1 MHIKFKD
8 IELHNF
14 MSFGDAKLSL
24 ETCGFTLVSGIN
36 NRLEDNSKSNGSGKS
51 SIWEAIIWS
60 LVGETMRGSSNIV
73 NMYAE
78 DGCWVK
84 LKFSVNSDNYE
95 ILRSK
100 DSKEYKTNLKII
112 VNGEDKS
119 GKGIKDSSKIL
130 FDMLP
135 DLTSSLLGS
144 VIVLGQGLPLR
155 FTNNTPAG
163 RKEML
168 EKLSKS
174 DFMIDDLKERIA
186 NRKSLL
192 NDEIRCRE
200 DDILKA
206 VTQQQMVNNQL
217 KSYLD
222 ELNSLKNIDAIKYDI
237 DTTRSKLNKLNSKL
251 SSINIDVDECNA
263 LVMSISSEKFD
274 LTSKRTTTL
283 DTELVDLKLQLF
295 DIDSK
300 ISEYLTKKSLCES
313 EIKRIESIS
322 DICPTCG
329 QKLLGVEKPSTESL
343 EANLLELS
351 NTLAG
356 LNVSRCSIAESIE
369 NKTRDINNQF
379 DNKLKELDISYNNCT
394 VKLNE
399 LNNTSKLLQNEVQQ
413 TQIKL
418 TELLNMENTYNFNND
433 RLKKAVNES
442 EKALSELSEKIMY
455 ISIDRDKLN
464 ESLNIVNK
472 MSTII
477 TRDFRGYLLSNVIDY
492 IDLKVKEYAF
502 EVFGT
507 DLTKFTLEGNN
518 INIYYDGKI
527 YENLSG
533 GERQKIDLI
542 IQFAIR
548 DMLCKFLNF
557 SSNIIVLDEIFDN
570 LDAVGSCKVL
580 NLITNKL
587 TDVDNIF
594 IVTHHAA
601 DLHIPYDS
609 EIVVAKN
616 NNGFSEII

>member
-24 ETCGFTLVSGIN
+24 ESCGFTLVSGIN

-51 SIWEAIIWS
+51 SIWEAIVWS
-60 LVGETMRGSSNIV
+60 LIGETMRGTNNVV
-73 NMYAE
+73 NNLSE

-84 LKFSVNSDNYE
+84 LKFSVNSDDYE

-100 DSKEYKTNLKII
+100 DSKEYKTNLKIT

-130 FDMLP
+130 SDMLP
-135 DLTSSLLGS
+135 DLTASLLGS

-155 FTNNTPAG
+155 FTDNTPAG
-163 RKEML
+163 RKEVL

-174 DFMIDDLKERIA
+174 DFMIDDLKKRIA
-186 NRKSLL
+186 NRKNLL
-192 NDEIRCRE
+192 NDEIRCKE
-200 DDILKA
+200 DSILKA
-206 VTQQQMVNNQL
+206 VTQQQMVDNQL
-217 KSYLD
+217 KSYLN
-222 ELNSLKNIDAIKYDI
+222 ELNSLKDI
-237 DTTRSKLNKLNSKL
+237 DVIKHDIDVTRNKLNSLNSKL

-263 LVMSISSEKFD
+263 LVMSISDEKFD
-274 LTSKRTTTL
+274 LTSKRTTAL
-283 DTELVDLKLQLF
+283 NTELVDLKSQLS

-322 DICPTCG
+322 DICPICG
-329 QKLLGVEKPSTESL
+329 QKLLGVEKLSTESL
-343 EANLLELS
+343 EANLSEL
-351 NTLAG
+351 NNILTE
-356 LNVSRCSIAESIE
+356 LNASRCNIVKSIE
-369 NKTRDINNQF
+369 NKTCDINNQF
-379 DNKLKELDISYNNCT
+379 GNKLKELDISYNNCT
-394 VKLNE
+394 IKLNE
-399 LNNTSKLLQNEVQQ
+399 LNSTSKLLQNEAQQ
-413 TQIKL
+413 AQIKL

-455 ISIDRDKLN
+455 INIDKDKLN
-464 ESLNIVNK
+464 ESLNVINK
-472 MSTII
+472 MNTII
-477 TRDFRGYLLSNVIDY
+477 TRDFRGYLLSNVIGY
-492 IDLKVKEYAF
+492 IDSKIKEYAF
-502 EVFGT
+502 DIFGT
-507 DLTKFTLEGNN
+507 NLTKFTLEGNN

-542 IQFAIR
+542 TQFAIR

-557 SSNIIVLDEIFDN
+557 SSNVIVLDEIFDN

-580 NLITNKL
+580 DLITNRL
-587 TDVDNIF
+587 TDVTNIF

-609 EIVVAKN
+609 EIVVVKN
-616 NNGFSEII
+616 NDGFSRIM